1 MWTTSIISSLNLG
14 FQGESVK
21 YHILH
26 KEPKHRKLFPC
37 VKPVV
42 PLAPLLQNINRLK
55 IFQRSVPDWN
65 LDNKELTARVFAK
78 SQPQRCCIEW
88 FTYWKRTEGNGGGAA
103 AGWGRGQKIEINGC
117 GCGRVGNQQ
126 ASRQVSDPA
135 EQQKQGLAMGV
146 SASVTE
152 RLQQCY

>member
-1 MWTTSIISSLNLG
+1 MWTTSINLG
-14 FQGESVK
+14 FQGEPVK

-26 KEPKHRKLFPC
+26 KEPKHRKPLPF
-37 VKPVV
+37 VKAVV

-55 IFQRSVPDWN
+55 IFQGSDWN
-65 LDNKELTARVFAK
+65 LDNKELTARVFTK
-78 SQPQRCCIEW
+78 SQPPRGCIEW
-88 FTYWKRTEGNGGGAA
+88 CTHWKRGEGKGGREA

-117 GCGRVGNQQ
+117 GCGCVGNQQ
-126 ASRQVSDPA
+126 ASRQVSDPG

-152 RLQQCY
+152 RLQQRY